1 MNLRTQYIL
10 DSFTELKQ
18 RMFEHAPFNQKPL
31 AEEEED
37 FLQKWHILMEEI
49 KSLSHDY
56 LFTAQE
62 LLARLIR
69 CYPNLTALVKR
80 ELLWLIG
87 GECLHFL
94 GDEEL
99 ALYQQFEELA
109 YEYEQTGQEYDIANL
124 IGELRNKELNAN
136 NTVVH

>member
-18 RMFEHAPFNQKPL
+18 RMFEHAPFNQTPL

-49 KSLSHDY
+49 TSLSHDC

-69 CYPNLTALVKR
+69 CYPNLTALVRR
-80 ELLWLIG
+80 ELLWFVG

-99 ALYQQFEELA
+99 ELYQNFEEIA
-109 YEYEQTGQEYDIANL
+109 YEYEQNGQDYNIASL
-124 IGELRNKELNAN
+124 INDLRIKET
-136 NTVVH
+136 NTDNTAIH

>member
-18 RMFEHAPFNQKPL
+18 RMFEHLPFDQTPL

-37 FLQKWHILMEEI
+37 FLQKWDDLMEEI

-69 CYPNLTALVKR
+69 CYPNLTALIKR
-80 ELLWLIG
+80 ELLWFVG

-99 ALYQQFEELA
+99 ALYQKFEETA
-109 YEYEQTGQEYDIANL
+109 YEYEQNGQDYDIASL
-124 IGELRNKELNAN
+124 ISELRNKETP
-136 NTVVH
+136 NTITH